1 MKAKFTVVVT
11 IEAEINP
18 YYAKDM
24 TEKEKQEDFNYL
36 KAEVQTRIKSELA
49 EFMAADAQVK
59 NVKTE
64 IK

>member
-18 YYAKDM
+18 YYAEDM

-49 EFMAADAQVK
+49 DFMAADAQVK